1 MRNLHLA
8 LGLSSTAMRAEYE
21 YSYEMK
27 TRGGD
32 GFSRVRDASAKGQ
45 KRHKRQQKQ
54 KQKRKHHKS
63 STTQQLP
70 RVAIPARDTH
80 AVPEQHKYDHATITG
95 EEKRYVLCGSSS
107 HSLSDVVALK
117 GSIGDNFNG

>member
-1 MRNLHLA
+1 
-8 LGLSSTAMRAEYE
+8 
-21 YSYEMK
+21 MK

-54 KQKRKHHKS
+54 KRKRKRKHHKS

-70 RVAIPARDTH
+70 RIAIPALDTH
-80 AVPEQHKYDHATITG
+80 AVPEQHRYDDATTITG
-95 EEKRYVLCGSSS
+95 EEKRHVLCGSSS

-117 GSIGDNFNG
+117 GSIGENLNGWSECCYGMVRGCIDP